1 MVNTIS
7 KSFANDFNPINP
19 LMESTRNYN
28 KEQYANRKHQ
38 TNLKEAINQNP
49 TKRSLFWRKKSSI
62 PSYKIIGCCSKHS
75 RQNNNKCNLYRSK
88 HTDSFQSLPLSSI
101 IRLVRKKRGNF
112 LLFANIIR
120 NSQERKQTL
129 MPFCQYF

>member
-1 MVNTIS
+1 MVTTNS
-7 KSFANDFNPINP
+7 KSCVNALNPINP
-19 LMESTRNYN
+19 LMESTQNYN

-49 TKRSLFWRKKSSI
+49 AKRSLFWRKKSSI
-62 PSYKIIGCCSKHS
+62 TSYKIVGCCSKRS

-88 HTDSFQSLPLSSI
+88 NTDSFQSLALSSI
-101 IRLVRKKRGNF
+101 IRLVKKKRGNF